1 MKFRNLS
8 DDNRLLFGFYVFL
21 LIIWVVFDTLKY
33 IWADDPF
40 QKVVLAPLG
49 EEPFKF
55 LLAFLL
61 CGSVIAGKYLP
72 RIGVYKKSYK
82 TRQVNAFTFSNVFLY
97 GFVPFSIVSAVVFG
111 RSEGLFTNVVLHF
124 SISTIG
130 AVLIVLI
137 YRLVKNKQWKTR
149 YKLVSLFSI
158 LGLPM
163 FLHSL
168 ANQYVNICVADSKP
182 EFEYLVVIA
191 RFLEKHTWLSS
202 QIVYTKTLFIIAYM
216 FLVVWFM
223 YIVVWPW
230 SKKKRDARLKKK
242 IG

>member
-8 DDNRLLFGFYVFL
+8 DDSRLLFGFYVFL
-21 LIIWVVFDTLKY
+21 FVIWVVFDTMKCT
-33 IWADDPF
+33 WADDPF

-49 EEPFKF
+49 EESFKF

-61 CGSVIAGKYLP
+61 LLCGSVIASKYLP

-82 TRQVNAFTFSNVFLY
+82 TRQVNDFTFSSVFLY

-111 RSEGLFTNVVLHF
+111 RSEGSFTNVVLHV
-124 SISTIG
+124 SISSVG
-130 AVLIVLI
+130 AVLIVF
-137 YRLVKNKQWKTR
+137 V
-149 YKLVSLFSI
+149 YKLLRTKHWKMRYMLISMFSMVVV
-158 LGLPM
+158 PM

-168 ANQYVNICVADSKP
+168 ANQYANICVANSKP

-191 RFLEKHTWLSS
+191 RFLENHTWLSS
-202 QIVYTKTLFIIAYM
+202 QIIYVQVLFIIAYM
-216 FLVVWFM
+216 FLAVWFM

-230 SKKKRDARLKKK
+230 SKKIKNTRLKKR
-242 IG
+242 

>member
-8 DDNRLLFGFYVFL
+8 DDSRLLFGFYVFL
-21 LIIWVVFDTLKY
+21 LIIWVVFDTMKY

-61 CGSVIAGKYLP
+61 LLCGSVIASKYLP
-72 RIGVYKKSYK
+72 RIGMYKKSYK
-82 TRQVNAFTFSNVFLY
+82 TRQVNEFTFSNVFIY
-97 GFVPFSIVSAVVFG
+97 GFVPLSIVSAVVFG
-111 RSEGLFTNVVLHF
+111 RSEGSFTNVVLHF

-130 AVLIVLI
+130 AVLIVFVYKLLRTKHWKMR
-137 YRLVKNKQWKTR
+137 YRLI
-149 YKLVSLFSI
+149 SMFSMVVV
-158 LGLPM
+158 PM

-168 ANQYVNICVADSKP
+168 ANQYANICVANSKP

-191 RFLEKHTWLSS
+191 RFLENHTWLSS
-202 QIVYTKTLFIIAYM
+202 QIIYVQVLFIIAYM
-216 FLVVWFM
+216 FLAVWFM

-230 SKKKRDARLKKK
+230 SKKKR
-242 IG
+242 IQG

>member
-1 MKFRNLS
+1 M
-8 DDNRLLFGFYVFL
+8 
-21 LIIWVVFDTLKY
+21 
-33 IWADDPF
+33 
-40 QKVVLAPLG
+40 
-49 EEPFKF
+49 
-55 LLAFLL
+55 
-61 CGSVIAGKYLP
+61 
-72 RIGVYKKSYK
+72 
-82 TRQVNAFTFSNVFLY
+82 
-97 GFVPFSIVSAVVFG
+97 
-111 RSEGLFTNVVLHF
+111 FTNVVLHF

-168 ANQYVNICVADSKP
+168 ANQYTNICVANSKP